1 MKPKY
6 RITKTFQGYIV
17 EVEQMTWSLFGLKQ
31 KWIPYI
37 KTAGMDYCWP
47 FCSYELALSEL
58 LRKLKIDIQ
67 FEKL

>member
-6 RITKTFQGYIV
+6 RITKTFHGYIV
-17 EVEQMTWSLFGLKQ
+17 ETEKITWSLFGLKE

-37 KTAGMDYCWP
+37 KTAGMDCCWP
-47 FCSYELALSEL
+47 FSSYELALSEL

-67 FEKL
+67 FENI